1 MGDLKRCSINCTI
14 PQYTVCISFLFPP
27 GVGGYFLIILKSPTP
42 TVMRLPFILKAL
54 VNSILIL
61 RISRFPSLETTQ
73 EIIQDTTILSQVSKS
88 EKRPSTLQFLIIHYL
103 LLVSKNQ
110 QTSMETIKKEMIM
123 VPVPEEIVFSKAE
136 LKKMIHVVI
145 DPRNLE

>member
-1 MGDLKRCSINCTI
+1 
-14 PQYTVCISFLFPP
+14 
-27 GVGGYFLIILKSPTP
+27 LIILKSPTP
-42 TVMRLPFILKAL
+42 TVMRLPFILKSL

-88 EKRPSTLQFLIIHYL
+88 EKRPSTRQFLIIDYL

-123 VPVPEEIVFSKAE
+123 VPVPEEMVFSKAE